1 MDYTGQNCGDYLI
14 IDKKSDKKERARYL
28 WEAHFEGYTKKLYVR
43 QDNFS
48 KGNVHNPEKSDK
60 YGFLC
65 DEKKMQIKIYILFG
79 KIWNEDVMTQMMQA
93 MLAME
98 LKE

>member
-1 MDYTGQNCGDYLI
+1 MDYTGQKFLQNCGDYLI

-43 QDNFS
+43 QSNFQRVTQ
-48 KGNVHNPEKSDK
+48 KNQINMDFFVM
-60 YGFLC
+60 
-65 DEKKMQIKIYILFG
+65 KKMQIKIYILFG
-79 KIWNEDVMTQMMQA
+79 KIWNEDVMTPMMQA

>member
-14 IDKKSDKKERARYL
+14 IDKKERVRYL

-48 KGNVHNPEKSDK
+48 KGNVHNPEK
-60 YGFLC
+60 
-65 DEKKMQIKIYILFG
+65 
-79 KIWNEDVMTQMMQA
+79 TR
-93 MLAME
+93 
-98 LKE
+98 

>member
-1 MDYTGQNCGDYLI
+1 MDYTGQKFLQNCGDYLI
-14 IDKKSDKKERARYL
+14 IDKKSDKKERTRYL

-48 KGNVHNPEKSDK
+48 KGNVHNPEKPDK
-60 YGFLC
+60 YGFLY

-79 KIWNEDVMTQMMQA
+79 KICSLWSQGNKSVRRI
-93 MLAME
+93 
-98 LKE
+98 